1 MKTKNKNRKRK
12 QSLKNAL
19 SWSWEFTKLIVT
31 MLTIVYFLIMIYC
44 GVVIW
49 MGMYKLAITTYLDTF
64 ITEINE
70 TFRLIVGANVI
81 KAGVENVF
89 KYNDFGGK
97 GELYNN
103 GKTSINNESES
114 LYTSEDS
121 ISDGLQ

>member
-31 MLTIVYFLIMIYC
+31 ILTIVYFLIMIYC

>member
-49 MGMYKLAITTYLDTF
+49 MGMYKLAVTTYLDTF

>member
-103 GKTSINNESES
+103 SKTSINNESES

>member
-19 SWSWEFTKLIVT
+19 SWSWEFTKFIVT

>member
-31 MLTIVYFLIMIYC
+31 ILTIVYFLIMVYC

-49 MGMYKLAITTYLDTF
+49 MGMYKLAVTTYLDTF

>member
-1 MKTKNKNRKRK
+1 MKTKNKSRKRK

-31 MLTIVYFLIMIYC
+31 ILTIVYFLIMIYC

-103 GKTSINNESES
+103 GKSSINNESES
-114 LYTSEDS
+114 LYTSEDR

>member
-1 MKTKNKNRKRK
+1 MKTKNKSRKRK

-31 MLTIVYFLIMIYC
+31 ILTIVYFLIMVYC

-70 TFRLIVGANVI
+70 TFRLIVGTNVI

-103 GKTSINNESES
+103 GKTSINNESEL

>member
-1 MKTKNKNRKRK
+1 MKTKNKSRKRK

-31 MLTIVYFLIMIYC
+31 ILTIVYFLIMIYC

>member
-31 MLTIVYFLIMIYC
+31 ILTIVYFLIMVYC